1 MIGDIIELNETH
13 LATAGE
19 ILEILKRQFPLAQ
32 KHKIAVGIAGESGS
46 GKSVTAF
53 ALQKVLQEINIKS
66 LVLQMDDYFTLPPKA
81 NHENRL
87 LSLDNIGPHEVDL
100 KKLSGNIKDFKKAM
114 PIIEK
119 PLVHY
124 RENSIRTEVLKV
136 EECEVIIVEGTYI
149 LELEDFDYKIFID
162 RNYKDTYKNRMQRNR
177 DEQSDFVEKVL
188 DIEHRIIRNFKN
200 NADLILDKNYQP
212 VIPQQP

>member
-19 ILEILKRQFPLAQ
+19 ILEILKKQFPLAQ

-53 ALQKVLQEINIKS
+53 ALQKVFQKINIKS
-66 LVLQMDDYFTLPPKA
+66 IVLQMDDYFKLPPRT

-87 LSLDNIGPHEVDL
+87 LSLENIGPHEVDL
-100 KKLSGNIKDFKKAM
+100 EKLSGNIDDFKKGM
-114 PIIEK
+114 PVIEK

-124 RENSIRTEVLKV
+124 RENSIQTEVLEV
-136 EECEVIIVEGTYI
+136 LEYEVIIVEGTYI
-149 LELEDFDYKIFID
+149 LELEDFDYQIFID

-177 DEQSDFVEKVL
+177 DEKSDFVEQVL
-188 DIEHRIIRNFKN
+188 DIEHRIIRKFKN

-212 VIPQQP
+212 VTPQ

>member
-66 LVLQMDDYFTLPPKA
+66 LVLQMDDYFTLPPKT

-87 LSLDNIGPHEVDL
+87 LSLENIGPHEVNL
-100 KKLSGNIKDFKKAM
+100 KKLSGNIKDFKKGM

-124 RENSIRTEVLKV
+124 RENSIRTEALEV
-136 EECEVIIVEGTYI
+136 EECKVIIVEGTYI

-212 VIPQQP
+212 VIPQ

>member
-66 LVLQMDDYFTLPPKA
+66 LVLQMDDYFTLPPKT

-87 LSLDNIGPHEVDL
+87 LSLDNIGPHEVNL
-100 KKLSGNIKDFKKAM
+100 KKLSGNIKDFKKGM

-124 RENSIRTEVLKV
+124 RENSIRTEVLEV
-136 EECEVIIVEGTYI
+136 EECKVIIVEGTYI

-212 VIPQQP
+212 VIPQ